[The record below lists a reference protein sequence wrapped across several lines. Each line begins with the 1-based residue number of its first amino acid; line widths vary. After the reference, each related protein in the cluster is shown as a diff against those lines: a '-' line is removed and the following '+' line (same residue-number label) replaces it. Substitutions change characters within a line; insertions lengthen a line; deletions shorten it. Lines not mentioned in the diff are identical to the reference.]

1 MIWLVSFLVI
11 ALVFQVGLFF
21 MIRKKKKEMK
31 RNDILSRYNI
41 NSRADLF
48 KVLASRELDE
58 QDRDKLQLLYDGE
71 DEPVNS

>member
-1 MIWLVSFLVI
+1 MIWLVGFLVI

-31 RNDILSRYNI
+31 KSDILSRYNI

-48 KVLASRELDE
+48 KVLASRDLDE
-58 QDRDKLQLLYDGE
+58 ADRVKLQLLYDGE
-71 DEPVNS
+71 DEPQS

>member
-1 MIWLVSFLVI
+1 MVWLVSFLVL

-31 RNDILSRYNI
+31 ANDILSRYNI

-48 KVLASRELDE
+48 KVLASQDLDE
-58 QDRDKLQLLYDGE
+58 EDRDKLQLLYDGE
-71 DEPVNS
+71 DEPQP

>member
-48 KVLASRELDE
+48 KVLASQELDE
-58 QDRDKLQLLYDGE
+58 EDRDKLQLLYDGE